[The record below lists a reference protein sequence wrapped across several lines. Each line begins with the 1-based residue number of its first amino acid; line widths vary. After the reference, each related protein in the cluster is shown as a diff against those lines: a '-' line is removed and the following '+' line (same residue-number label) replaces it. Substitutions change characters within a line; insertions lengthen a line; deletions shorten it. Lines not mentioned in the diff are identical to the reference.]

1 MAVGK
6 ITILSP
12 IKWGITWAIT
22 HPWQTIGG
30 YLLLKNP
37 YTRGWAIDHLILFGR
52 GALAGARASSASTLT
67 RLIIPA
73 GAGLATRIAPVA
85 TRIGVGAGIAAPP
98 VAVALGVVGTAGI
111 ISGGIV
117 AAQQEV
123 GLVGPDAPTMS
134 LGGWLGEK
142 YRDVQI
148 NPFMISMGT
157 VV

>member
-12 IKWGITWAIT
+12 IKWGITWGVT
-22 HPWQTIGG
+22 HPWHTFGG

-85 TRIGVGAGIAAPP
+85 TRIGMGASIAAPP
-98 VAVALGVVGTAGI
+98 VAVAGGVLGVSVVA
-111 ISGGIV
+111 SGGIV
-117 AAQQEV
+117 WAQQKV
-123 GLVGPDAPTMS
+123 GLVGPKAPTMS

-142 YRDVQI
+142 HRDVQI